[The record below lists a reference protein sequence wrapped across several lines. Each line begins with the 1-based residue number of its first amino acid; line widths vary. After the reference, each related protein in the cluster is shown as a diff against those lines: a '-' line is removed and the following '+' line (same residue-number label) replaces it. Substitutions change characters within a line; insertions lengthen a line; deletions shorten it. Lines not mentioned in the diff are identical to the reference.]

1 MLQKEY
7 YNKFKMLKSFIV
19 STHLEDI
26 QENLHSYNTIIIIAS
41 NMKPCAGIDKGRI
54 PTLQYIVRIN

>member
-1 MLQKEY
+1 M
-7 YNKFKMLKSFIV
+7 
-19 STHLEDI
+19 HLEDI

-41 NMKPCAGIDKGRI
+41 NMKPCAGIDKSRI